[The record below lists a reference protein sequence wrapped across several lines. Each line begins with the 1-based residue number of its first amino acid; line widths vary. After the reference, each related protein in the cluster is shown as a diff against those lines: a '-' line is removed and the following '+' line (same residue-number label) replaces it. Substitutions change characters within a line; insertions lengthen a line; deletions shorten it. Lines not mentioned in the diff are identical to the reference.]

1 MSITYFYCL
10 FVCVYN
16 KSLYRPSEIHYS
28 IMSSSGR
35 NGKQLSN
42 NKSFFMSSNLI

>member
-28 IMSSSGR
+28 IIVY
-35 NGKQLSN
+35 GKNL
-42 NKSFFMSSNLI
+42 FFGQKYLTFFFLIYFAE